1 MYASPH
7 FEEVKEK
14 ELVPGGSTLL
24 VTEENKA
31 EWVKRT
37 AEFIMRD
44 EILPQITSFL
54 EGLHELIP
62 ADSLALLDSRELE
75 LLMSGLPTIDC
86 K

>member
-1 MYASPH
+1 
-7 FEEVKEK
+7 VKEK